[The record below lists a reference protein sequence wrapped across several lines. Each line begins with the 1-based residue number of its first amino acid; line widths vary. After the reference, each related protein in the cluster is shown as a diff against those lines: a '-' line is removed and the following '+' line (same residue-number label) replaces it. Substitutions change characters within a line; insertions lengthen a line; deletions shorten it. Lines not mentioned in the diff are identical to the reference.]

1 MKMIIQNYSDTIWLL
16 SITLLTITLIVSCSE
31 APEVVEEPTERV
43 VLAEFFTFARC
54 TYCPWAEHALD
65 SLSHEYGD
73 SLAVIA
79 YHRRI
84 TGDTLSPEYVS
95 TREALYGITTSPSTV
110 FDGISG
116 VVQTEDPSQNY
127 PIFKG
132 WIIQRRNVSSSLKL
146 SMEIDVVSSSVNLTL
161 HIVSIDSVEDGDYR
175 LFLVLYEDD
184 VYFAQAGAPEST
196 FHYVVRKMVPD
207 EQGIPI
213 DLFYPDSLVKEIDFN
228 LQSDWNQDKCG
239 IVAFIQDID
248 TKEVVQAIVD
258 KRIGY

>member
-1 MKMIIQNYSDTIWLL
+1 MRNITISLFLVMFLL
-16 SITLLTITLIVSCSE
+16 SFCSE
-31 APEVVEEPTERV
+31 APELKEEPTERI
-43 VLAEFFTFARC
+43 VLAEYFTFARC
-54 TYCPWAEHALD
+54 TYCPWAEHTLD
-65 SLSHEYGD
+65 SLSREYED

-116 VVQTEDPSQNY
+116 IVQTEDSSQNY

-132 WIIQRRNVSSSLKL
+132 WIIQRRNVSPNLRL
-146 SMEIDVVSSSVNLTL
+146 SMEINVVSSSVNLEL
-161 HIVSIDSVEDGDYR
+161 HIVSIDSIEDGEYR

-196 FHYVVRKMVPD
+196 FHYVVRKMIPD
-207 EQGIPI
+207 EQGIHV
-213 DLFYPDSLVKEIDFN
+213 DLYYPDSLVKEIDFN
-228 LQSDWNQDKCG
+228 LQSNWDQDKCG
-239 IVAFIQDID
+239 IVAFIQNLE
-248 TKEVVQAIVD
+248 TKEVLQAIVD
-258 KRIGY
+258 KRISY